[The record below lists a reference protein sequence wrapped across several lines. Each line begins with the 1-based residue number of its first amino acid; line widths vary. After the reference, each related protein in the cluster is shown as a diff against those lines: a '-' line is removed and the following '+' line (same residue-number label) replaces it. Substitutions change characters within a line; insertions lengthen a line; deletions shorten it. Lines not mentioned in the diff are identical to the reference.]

1 MLPFTQGQAMAS
13 RWAKIWG
20 VLPFPAQGNAIPLT
34 PYRRARNYR
43 SWRISARTLMR
54 DVVLISFG
62 IFSAAFGLKSFL
74 LPNQFIDGG
83 ATGIALL
90 VSGLDK
96 ASLHWMILIVNAPFI
111 FMSYRVAGLAFSIK
125 TGLAIVALAVVTALV
140 EYPDVTHDKLLT
152 AVFGG
157 FFLGAGIGLA
167 VRGGA
172 VIDGTEVLAIYLSR
186 RFSATIGDV
195 ITVLNVVIFS
205 VAAYLL
211 TIDAAL
217 YSMITYLAASRT
229 VDFVVEGIEEYLGI
243 TIVSPRHEEIR
254 KMIYEKMGRGVT
266 ILKGSRGVNQQL
278 VDTEIV
284 YTVIT
289 RLEMARLYTELAKID
304 PHAFVVTTS
313 VRDTRGGL
321 IKKRRFA
328 QH

>member
-1 MLPFTQGQAMAS
+1 MAG
-13 RWAKIWG
+13 RLHKIIS
-20 VLPFPAQGNAIPLT
+20 LFSFPAQGDPVPIT
-34 PYRRARNYR
+34 PYRRARIYR
-43 SWRISARTLMR
+43 RRRLS
-54 DVVLISFG
+54 VKVLIRDMILISLG
-62 IFSAAFGLKSFL
+62 IVSAAFGLKSFL

-90 VSGLDK
+90 VSGLNK
-96 ASLHWMILIVNAPFI
+96 ASLHWMLLIVNAPFV
-111 FMSYRVAGLAFSIK
+111 FMSHRVAGRAFAIK
-125 TGLAIVALAVVTALV
+125 TGVAIVVLSLVVANIHF
-140 EYPDVTHDKLLT
+140 PDVTHDKLLT

-186 RFSATIGDV
+186 KFSATIGDV
-195 ITVLNVVIFS
+195 ITILNVGIFS

-211 TIDAAL
+211 TVDAAL

-243 TIVSPRHEEIR
+243 TIVSPRSDELR
-254 KMIYEKMGRGVT
+254 DMIQRKMGRGVT
-266 ILKGSRGVNQQL
+266 MLKGSRGVNGHP

-289 RLEMARLYTELAKID
+289 RLEMARLYTEIAKID
-304 PHAFVVTTS
+304 PNAFIVTTS
-313 VRDTRGGL
+313 VKDTRGGL
-321 IKKRRFA
+321 IKKRRLA
-328 QH
+328 H